1 MLLYR
6 KCRSIIDLRLK
17 IFTYIP
23 IPLHALCSVLDC
35 SCRAG
40 GDARHAMRA
49 VFAPFGAGGCKFY
62 IIKRA
67 DLYAHPTRNA
77 FIGRIEFI
85 GFYEEFIEN
94 RINGTAHEFIVKI
107 VPHGGKMLVSLYKYD
122 GFIHFRDG
130 FF

>member
-1 MLLYR
+1 MKEQISR
-6 KCRSIIDLRLK
+6 FFRLICSEFIWFNLDFA
-17 IFTYIP
+17 IFFACIP
-23 IPLHALCSVLDC
+23 IPLHALFAVLDC

-67 DLYAHPTRNA
+67 DLYALFARNA

-94 RINGTAHEFIVKI
+94 RINGAAHEFIVKI
-107 VPHGGKMLVSLYKYD
+107 VPHGGETLVFL
-122 GFIHFRDG
+122 
-130 FF
+130 